1 MSDEGKAVGD
11 HLSAAE
17 VIDRVVAP
25 GTFEAWFSDLVTSD
39 PLAFTDTRPYVERLE
54 DAAAR
59 TGQTESVVAG
69 VGVVGGHEVALLVGE
84 FGFLAGTMGVASAE
98 RVVATFERAG
108 NLGLPVLAAPVSG
121 GTRMQEGTVAF
132 VQMAKAAAAVQRYRG
147 LGLPYLAWLRHPT
160 TGGVLASWASL
171 AHVTFAEPGALIGLT
186 GPRVIELLED
196 QPIPPGVQTA
206 EHLRD
211 HGIVDDLCDV
221 DALPARVATV
231 LDVAL
236 GRVRDS
242 GISAAPLTLADG
254 ADVDP
259 WEAVTHS
266 RRPDRPGL
274 RDLLAVCAR
283 QTTPLRGDGAGSD
296 DPGLV
301 ALLASLTGV
310 PAVVVGHDRQPGS
323 RGARLSH
330 VGYRKARRA
339 MRLAEE
345 FQLPFVTVIDTEGA
359 RVDAESEE
367 RGLAREIA
375 ECLAAM
381 SALTVPT
388 LSLLLGEGAGGGAI
402 ALLPADRVVAAE
414 HAWLAPIAPEGA
426 SAILHRTT
434 AHARDLAAA
443 QAITSGDLR
452 RRGIV
457 DVVVPDRPGPGEPA
471 ARFAERIA
479 ATAAAELRDLIHRH
493 PRERRRARLSRY
505 RVLGR

>member
-1 MSDEGKAVGD
+1 M
-11 HLSAAE
+11 
-17 VIDRVVAP
+17 
-25 GTFEAWFSDLVTSD
+25 
-39 PLAFTDTRPYVERLE
+39 
-54 DAAAR
+54 
-59 TGQTESVVAG
+59 
-69 VGVVGGHEVALLVGE
+69 
-84 FGFLAGTMGVASAE
+84 
-98 RVVATFERAG
+98 
-108 NLGLPVLAAPVSG
+108 
-121 GTRMQEGTVAF
+121 
-132 VQMAKAAAAVQRYRG
+132 
-147 LGLPYLAWLRHPT
+147 
-160 TGGVLASWASL
+160 
-171 AHVTFAEPGALIGLT
+171 
-186 GPRVIELLED
+186 IELLED
-196 QPIPPGVQTA
+196 QPIPAGVQTA

-301 ALLASLTGV
+301 ALLANLTGV
-310 PAVVVGHDRQPGS
+310 PAVVVGHDRKPGS

-330 VGYRKARRA
+330 AGYRKARRA

-375 ECLAAM
+375 ECLATM

-426 SAILHRTT
+426 SGDPAPDDGARTGPRRGT
-434 AHARDLAAA
+434 GHHLGRPASARH
-443 QAITSGDLR
+443 R
-452 RRGIV
+452 RRR
-457 DVVVPDRPGPGEPA
+457 RPRPPRARRARGAVRRAHRRDGRGRA
-471 ARFAERIA
+471 ARSHST
-479 ATAAAELRDLIHRH
+479 ATPGSVA
-493 PRERRRARLSRY
+493 RARLSRY